1 VTYATGPLTVSIAT
15 PAVTFTGAP
24 ASAAYNSTF
33 TVTATTN
40 ALGAVAPAITGT
52 GVCTVGAVTPA
63 TATPP
68 LTLAVTAQVTMTSG
82 TGSCSLAANWAAI
95 PPNYTAASATQT
107 TTATKIAPTVTFTGA
122 PASAAYQS
130 TFTVATATNASTTAV
145 ITASGGCS
153 IAGNTVTMTS
163 GTTACSLTANWAA
176 DANYNAA
183 TLTRSTAATK
193 IAPTVTFTGAPAS
206 AVYNTTFAIT
216 ATTTNSSSPAV
227 ITVSGACS
235 IAGTTVTM
243 TSGTGTCTLTANWAT
258 DANYLAAGP
267 LTLTTSAVKAPSVT
281 TIVSN
286 LPNPSIVGQIVTV
299 TFSVTGTTPPTG
311 TVTLNASTRQSC
323 TATLPA
329 ASCTLTF
336 LASGKPTLTA
346 NYSGGANFLA
356 SSSATVTQVVSQV
369 NLSTRALLFGN
380 QEVGAISAIQ
390 NVTLTNVGTTPLAFP
405 VNPVTV
411 TGPFTF
417 TTGCPSGASLGAG
430 NTCTIRVRFAP
441 TTTGVLTGTVSIA
454 TADAASPAVIA

>member
-1 VTYATGPLTVSIAT
+1 
-15 PAVTFTGAP
+15 
-24 ASAAYNSTF
+24 
-33 TVTATTN
+33 
-40 ALGAVAPAITGT
+40 
-52 GVCTVGAVTPA
+52 
-63 TATPP
+63 
-68 LTLAVTAQVTMTSG
+68 
-82 TGSCSLAANWAAI
+82 
-95 PPNYTAASATQT
+95 
-107 TTATKIAPTVTFTGA
+107 
-122 PASAAYQS
+122 
-130 TFTVATATNASTTAV
+130 
-145 ITASGGCS
+145 
-153 IAGNTVTMTS
+153 
-163 GTTACSLTANWAA
+163 
-176 DANYNAA
+176 
-183 TLTRSTAATK
+183 
-193 IAPTVTFTGAPAS
+193 
-206 AVYNTTFAIT
+206 
-216 ATTTNSSSPAV
+216 
-227 ITVSGACS
+227 VSGACS

-311 TVTLNASTRQSC
+311 TVTLNASTGQSC

-454 TADAASPAVIA
+454 TADAASPAVIALTGTGILTAATITPPAHNFGNVTRGTPSAPFAFTLTNTGTVPLTINGVSVNSRFTVSSTTCGASLACCNLHNQRDVLPEHQEHGNRHPASEGQRSDKSANSNCHRYWDLGQDRDVGPHHLARTNAARGALPRAAFQCDSQKWSN